1 MAINTYNVGQLVRIT
16 GIFLDAF
23 GAAADPTTATLSVL
37 WPSGTSQVYEYGGSP
52 EVVYRDGVGSY
63 FIDLDATESGDYH
76 YKWEGTGTA
85 DSTDEDQF
93 TVFPSHF

>member
-1 MAINTYNVGQLVRIT
+1 MTIGTYTVGQLVRIS
-16 GIFLDAF
+16 GAFLDPN
-23 GAAADPTTATLSVL
+23 GAAADPTTCTLKVMA
-37 WPSGTSQVYEYGGSP
+37 PSGTVTTYEYGGSP
-52 EVVYRDGVGSY
+52 EVVFQLSTGNYY
-63 FIDLDATESGDYH
+63 IDLDADESGDYH